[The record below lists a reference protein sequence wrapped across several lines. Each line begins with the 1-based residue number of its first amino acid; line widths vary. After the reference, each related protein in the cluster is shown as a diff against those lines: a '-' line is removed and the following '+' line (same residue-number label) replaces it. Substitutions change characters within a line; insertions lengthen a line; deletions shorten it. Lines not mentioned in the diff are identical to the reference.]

1 MRIRRNACKM
11 SALALRFSARSASV
25 GNAIPILGLQMTR
38 PNVPTIKKHVITIQ
52 FWMSKDTA
60 MSVRKAKSPTSAK
73 LNASMRMLRR

>member
-1 MRIRRNACKM
+1 
-11 SALALRFSARSASV
+11 
-25 GNAIPILGLQMTR
+25 MTR